1 MKALCSSRTCNSF
14 DAFTIDRRPIDVVM
28 IRFVFIN
35 SLFISS
41 VSLNIVANLQ
51 LLRKRVPQDLRSC
64 TVFDHQNK
72 ETQLPW
78 QPQSASPLALFRTC
92 ECNLQLMQ
100 GHSRPNHQIWEP
112 RDRDQA
118 ATSVQ
123 MLHLLKIPHIIFS
136 MKISVKKNTS
146 EPIIIWGI
154 KYEISAD

>member
-1 MKALCSSRTCNSF
+1 M
-14 DAFTIDRRPIDVVM
+14 
-28 IRFVFIN
+28 
-35 SLFISS
+35 
-41 VSLNIVANLQ
+41 
-51 LLRKRVPQDLRSC
+51 
-64 TVFDHQNK
+64 
-72 ETQLPW
+72 PW
-78 QPQSASPLALFRTC
+78 QEPFLLQSASPLALFRTC

-100 GHSRPNHQIWEP
+100 GYSHPNHQIWEP